1 MLPKPFKERAIRVL
15 VVDDNRVNQIVA
27 VNHLK
32 RWGIETEVAVNGA
45 EAVEKVKSKSF
56 QLILMDLQMPEMDGY
71 EATRKIRNLSDD
83 DPYFRNIP
91 ILALSA
97 SAMAEIQEKAMEYEM
112 NDFVSKPFQPE
123 ELQEKIAR
131 YTLPRKEVTAASV
144 ERRTLDLYTAGDP
157 EFKRELASLI
167 IKNVHELQK
176 ALAKARK
183 EEDPVHYMNT
193 VHKIRISISMLGNE
207 EFAAA
212 IEAVKDGLQNKI
224 PKDRFLRVIDN
235 FNALCAQVIT
245 GLEQE
250 INHV

>member
-1 MLPKPFKERAIRVL
+1 
-15 VVDDNRVNQIVA
+15 
-27 VNHLK
+27 
-32 RWGIETEVAVNGA
+32 
-45 EAVEKVKSKSF
+45 
-56 QLILMDLQMPEMDGY
+56 MDGY
-71 EATRKIRNLSDD
+71 EATRRIRNLSDD

-131 YTLPRKEVTAASV
+131 YTLPRKEIPVSSV

-157 EFKRELASLI
+157 EFKRELASMI

-235 FNALCAQVIT
+235 FNALCTQVIT
-245 GLEQE
+245 NLEQE